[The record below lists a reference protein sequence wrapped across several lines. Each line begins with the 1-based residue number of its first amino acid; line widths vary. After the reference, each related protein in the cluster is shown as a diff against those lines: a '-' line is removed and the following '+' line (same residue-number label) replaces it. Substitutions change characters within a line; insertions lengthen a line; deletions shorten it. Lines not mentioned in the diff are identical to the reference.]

1 MKFQNDNAEIQEEI
15 QVHVV
20 LESKGT
26 QTVQL
31 QPFQEVVKKFG
42 IWKFKSTVHKAYSLV
57 IVKTRFQ
64 GRGVQHVFV
73 FGMEW
78 CRI

>member
-15 QVHVV
+15 QVV

-31 QPFQEVVKKFG
+31 QPFQEVVKKLS